1 MRGRMEKS
9 ELHEINMDAYLSFQ
23 NELFL
28 YFHHAYYQL
37 INSYLKHP
45 SLEIRR
51 KLCNVVDN
59 AWERC

>member
-1 MRGRMEKS
+1 MEKS

-59 AWERC
+59 A